1 MRTGGSHMAE
11 TRIIIKGS
19 IARKLLKLGYTIVD
33 IYPQR
38 RTDGT
43 YDYTR
48 SSFVFAYEDG
58 IDEKIAELTTK

>member
-1 MRTGGSHMAE
+1 MAE

-19 IARKLLKLGYTIVD
+19 IARKLLKLGYTIVN
-33 IYPQR
+33 IYHQR
-38 RTDGT
+38 RTDGK